1 MNTNK
6 RRTQVC
12 SLLCPLIFWAPLLE
26 YTYFSLCKNRKQ
38 SKMWFSFPD
47 QFFFY
52 LIYLIMNLCALLSTR
67 EYWIKPL
74 RHAWPFHSQDLISNS
89 PYCLLYSSCGVSSEN
104 LVLDQLIIP
113 WLIFFC
119 ILITCILDHIKAV
132 TIFLIFIKFTI
143 LLYWWCKE
151 KFCLGHS
158 WVKGIKR
165 QNGETTSLLV
175 NFREYVS

>member
-1 MNTNK
+1 MYFEFLSTRTQFNSLLDIISPKVELVWCSSHENIMKQLVRRNDYNNFIYCMFLLFYFLSCFYFGFSLETEFFLNTNEEKENQRENTTRKQSRRKMNTNK

-67 EYWIKPL
+67 KYWIKPL
-74 RHAWPFHSQDLISNS
+74 GHA
-89 PYCLLYSSCGVSSEN
+89 
-104 LVLDQLIIP
+104 
-113 WLIFFC
+113 
-119 ILITCILDHIKAV
+119 
-132 TIFLIFIKFTI
+132 
-143 LLYWWCKE
+143 
-151 KFCLGHS
+151 
-158 WVKGIKR
+158 
-165 QNGETTSLLV
+165 
-175 NFREYVS
+175 

>member
-1 MNTNK
+1 MATISINQIQLLWIFFKYRIFLNTSEEIENQRGNTTRKQSRRKMNTNK

-38 SKMWFSFPD
+38 SKMWF
-47 QFFFY
+47 Y
-52 LIYLIMNLCALLSTR
+52 LIYLITNLCALLSTR

-74 RHAWPFHSQDLISNS
+74 RHAWPFHSQDLIRNS

-113 WLIFFC
+113 WLIFSVFLSLAYLI
-119 ILITCILDHIKAV
+119 ILKQSQY
-132 TIFLIFIKFTI
+132 F
-143 LLYWWCKE
+143 
-151 KFCLGHS
+151 
-158 WVKGIKR
+158 
-165 QNGETTSLLV
+165 
-175 NFREYVS
+175 